1 MLEYMGKIAKDSSY
15 QLVQSSTKEKNYAL
29 QIIADLLEKKTEKI
43 LLANQK
49 DVQMAQSN
57 NLSDALIDRL
67 LLTQTRIG
75 ELAKSVRQISELAD
89 PVGEILDKRIL
100 ENGLQLQRRRVPL
113 GVVGVIYES
122 RPNVTIDI
130 ACLCLKTGNAAILRG
145 GKETINTNTVLIQ
158 IIQDALILARLPS
171 GAIQGITDSNRKYIT
186 ELLKLDRYIDML
198 IPRGSAALH
207 KLCREHST
215 IPVISG
221 GIGVC
226 HTFIDK
232 SADIDKALCI
242 LVNAKTQRPGTC
254 NTTETILVH
263 QSIADIF
270 LPKLSEMMA
279 INNVTLHVDKNAFP
293 LLANGPA
300 KIIKVKDE
308 ELREEWLSLDLNVII
323 VNNLYDAINHI
334 RNYGSAHT
342 DAILTQSTK
351 NAELFTCLVDSSVV
365 YVNASTRFTD
375 GNQFGLGAEVAVSTQ
390 KLHSRGPMGLEAL
403 TTYKWIGVGEY
414 LCRE

>member
-49 DVQMAQSN
+49 DVQMAKSN
-57 NLSDALIDRL
+57 KLSDALIDRL